1 MACSGEAL
9 DVISFQRSEGSFAE
23 SVHTQSDWEDSFLN
37 WFSSLNIPMAE
48 TKLKLGGLAYY
59 HFSTLIKNDP
69 SKKIISGFGSHQ
81 NRKIAA
87 IKCAAETIERLEML
101 KYFSK
106 NMIIPRELQTSNGWA
121 VHSSLK
127 LAQDKALAEATER
140 HLLLKAYF
148 RHGWGGFKL
157 IQKIEAGDVT
167 LYLNLGNY
175 TQSDQV
181 SILVAAQSKKFSGV
195 SFGYGLGQMDQLN
208 SSEFWTSAI
217 FEACDRI
224 LMSASVITPAPA
236 DNWIRQELHYF
247 LNTPFDFSV
256 FKENSD
262 SNFFEQEKDLSSVEL
277 ITQDLAK
284 KNNLDFPLYSAFAKS
299 DDLIPL
305 FTKRNL
311 KPVALDYL
319 DPILKGHQ
327 IFKIPDRHPIL

>member
-1 MACSGEAL
+1 
-9 DVISFQRSEGSFAE
+9 
-23 SVHTQSDWEDSFLN
+23 
-37 WFSSLNIPMAE
+37 MAE
-48 TKLKLGGLAYY
+48 TKLKLGGLEYY
-59 HFSTLIKNDP
+59 HFSTLVKNDP

-101 KYFSK
+101 EYFSK
-106 NMIIPRELQTSNGWA
+106 NIITPRELQTSNGWA
-121 VHSSLK
+121 IHRSAK

-148 RHGWGGFKL
+148 RNGWSGFKL
-157 IQKIEAGDVT
+157 IQKIEADDLT
-167 LYLNLGNY
+167 LYLNIGKY
-175 TQSDQV
+175 AQHGQAA
-181 SILVAAQSKKFSGV
+181 ILVAAQSDKFSGV
-195 SFGYGLGQMDQLN
+195 SFGYGLGQMDQIN
-208 SSEFWTSAI
+208 SSDFWTSAI

-224 LMSASVITPAPA
+224 LMPVTAATPAPT

-262 SNFFEQEKDLSSVEL
+262 SNFFEQEKDLGSVEL

-284 KNNLDFPLYSAFAKS
+284 KNNLKFPLYSAFAKS

-311 KPVALDYL
+311 NPQSLMYL
-319 DPILKGHQ
+319 TPTLKAHQ
-327 IFKIPDRHPIL
+327 IFEIPVRHPIL